1 MASLTFMDV
10 AQVDLG
16 KLGTAVTD
24 WKKTV
29 DNLQKLAKNAD
40 SGMVAKS
47 ESARW
52 AGENATV
59 TREFIKKTAKQF
71 DDAHAEAKSIW
82 TLLDDAH
89 TELVAIQKSM
99 KTAVDVDAPNLGVR
113 IEDIGGGAVRW
124 YFPHIRGDSDERTQ
138 KQLDAAQELAD
149 RITGLIAHAAEI
161 DANMARALGRTNK
174 NDPHDF
180 SSNNYASLDDA
191 EKDRALELAGL
202 GRKMNDKQFAEF
214 NSIMKYNTKDP
225 EFADAF
231 YRGLGGPKQALEFF
245 GQMSID
251 SAHGD
256 NKARLELTKE
266 LQRNMGLTLATAT
279 EPDHN
284 PGYLKDWG
292 AQFRKLGTQQIPL
305 EKYGRDSPPFGYQ
318 LLGGIMRYGNYDP
331 KFLNPIA
338 EHVIQLQQKDP
349 ILFAH
354 SKSEFGTNL
363 YNPSGKEG
371 AGFDPVPGVLEAL
384 GHSPEAAKQFF
395 TAEPT
400 AYNEDGTVKG
410 GAADLGKV
418 KNEAITNYL
427 DYFTNEDYKGFPGD
441 INGHF
446 NPDAIQK
453 ATNHVP
459 DALGHALEAAT
470 LGHAYDDPTPKLVRD
485 EDSAA
490 IMKSVVEKYGDA
502 DLLDRQEVLS
512 DSLGRMGAGYVDDI
526 NWALNDNDS
535 TSMFAPQRDP
545 ADHAEFG
552 RDGARSFLNALG
564 RHPDAYAELSNAEK
578 VYTTSVLDAQVG
590 DNGTINQAHAREAV
604 RTGGEVQGMLDESR
618 ADQVKADGL
627 AKDEAYNKALE
638 KRAGW
643 IEFGT
648 GVGIAAGAAFLP
660 PVAAAGVAA
669 TLIPVITDAGT
680 GALEQHLGNVIGDWS
695 ESKQQDSGDDVLK
708 QRIAIYNA
716 GEATS
721 EAPMREF
728 MKVHGIERDSPF
740 GGDLEEALNSGY
752 DKGSNRAAHMGE
764 S

>member
-1 MASLTFMDV
+1 MDV

-16 KLGTAVTD
+16 KLSTAVSD

-29 DNLQKLAKNAD
+29 DNLQKLAKSAT

-59 TREFIKKTAKQF
+59 TREFVKKTAKQF
-71 DDAHAEAKSIW
+71 ADAHAEAKSIW

-89 TELVAIQKSM
+89 AELVAIQKSM

-138 KQLDAAQELAD
+138 KQLDAAQALAD

-174 NDPHDF
+174 NNPNDF
-180 SSNNYASLDDA
+180 SSNNYTSLDDA
-191 EKDRALELAGL
+191 EKDRALELAKL
-202 GRKMNDKQFAEF
+202 GPKMNDKQFAEF

-279 EPDHN
+279 DPDHN

-292 AQFRKLGTQQIPL
+292 GQFRKLGTQQIPL
-305 EKYGRDSPPFGYQ
+305 EKYGMDSPPFGYQ
-318 LLGGIMRYGNYDP
+318 LLGGIMRYGDYDP

-363 YNPSGKEG
+363 YNPSGKDG
-371 AGFDPVPGVLEAL
+371 AGFDPVPGMLEAL

-418 KNEAITNYL
+418 KDEAITNYL
-427 DYFTNEDYKGFPGD
+427 DYFTNDDYKGFPGD
-441 INGHF
+441 INGHY
-446 NPDAIQK
+446 NQDAIEK
-453 ATNHVP
+453 ATNHMP

-502 DLLDRQEVLS
+502 DLLNRQEALS

-526 NWALNDNDS
+526 NWALNDNDP

-552 RDGARSFLNALG
+552 RDGARNFLNALG
-564 RHPDAYAELSNAEK
+564 QHPDAYAELSNAEK
-578 VYTTSVLDAQVG
+578 VYTTSVLEAQVG
-590 DNGTINQAHAREAV
+590 DNGTINEAHAREAV
-604 RTGGEVQGMLDESR
+604 RAGGEVQGMLDESR
-618 ADQVKADGL
+618 ADRVKADGL

-643 IEFGT
+643 IGFGA
-648 GVGIAAGAAFLP
+648 GVGVAAGAAFLP

-669 TLIPVITDAGT
+669 TLIPIVTDAGT
-680 GALEQHLGNVIGDWS
+680 GALEQQLGNVIGDWT
-695 ESKQQDSGDDVLK
+695 ESKQQNSGDDVLK
-708 QRIAIYNA
+708 QRLAIYDA

-728 MKVHGIERDSPF
+728 MKLHGIERDGRF

-752 DKGSNRAAHMGE
+752 GKGSNRAAHMAQ